1 MIISTWNVNSIK
13 VRLPNVLQYLSQYYP
28 DVLVLQETKSIDENF
43 PEAAISEAGYYS
55 SFCGQKTYNG
65 VAILSKDEP
74 HEIIKNPVFLDKGE
88 MRSLYI
94 KYNGVGIL
102 NVYVVNGKDV
112 ESDKYEYK
120 LKWLSALKKF
130 CKQQCKSNDK
140 FIVLGDFNIAPTNK
154 DVFDVD
160 STKDKI
166 LCSKKERT
174 ALKDIMDLGLY
185 DLFYDYNF
193 PDQTFTWWD
202 YRGGAFHR
210 NIGFRIDIILGSK
223 KIKDLCESYFI
234 DKDTRHKSWCKSEPR
249 TSDHVPVR
257 IKLSK

>member
-74 HEIIKNPVFLDKGE
+74 SEIIKNPVFLDKDE

-112 ESDKYEYK
+112 ES
-120 LKWLSALKKF
+120 F
-130 CKQQCKSNDK
+130 
-140 FIVLGDFNIAPTNK
+140 
-154 DVFDVD
+154 
-160 STKDKI
+160 
-166 LCSKKERT
+166 
-174 ALKDIMDLGLY
+174 
-185 DLFYDYNF
+185 
-193 PDQTFTWWD
+193 
-202 YRGGAFHR
+202 
-210 NIGFRIDIILGSK
+210 
-223 KIKDLCESYFI
+223 
-234 DKDTRHKSWCKSEPR
+234 
-249 TSDHVPVR
+249 
-257 IKLSK
+257 